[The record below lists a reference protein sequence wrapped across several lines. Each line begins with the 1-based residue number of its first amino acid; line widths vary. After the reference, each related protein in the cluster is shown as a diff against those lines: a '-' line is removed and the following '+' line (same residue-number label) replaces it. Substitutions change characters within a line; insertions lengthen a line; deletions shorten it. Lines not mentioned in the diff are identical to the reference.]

1 MDIIMIKILFKQL
14 LLSSTALILIGC
26 GEVTTSSDKT
36 PNTTHTP
43 TTLGESSERETVTS
57 SQSTTVMLKD
67 IVATVNTISTTKS
80 NKYQVVKIKS
90 WVEKITQ
97 EVSELTNKDYTPLI
111 KQYQDKKLFA
121 INSKLFSTDQNL
133 TMDSDGH
140 ITLIKDS
147 FTIVK
152 GSCETVAIMNS
163 IVICT
168 ENIHA
173 SKSENSV
180 IISNGEV
187 ELTAVGTD
195 STINK
200 GSLIYSKKNVTGSFI
215 KNSVFLFSDTVKTTL
230 IENSDCINTNKSTSQ
245 TGICNELTTS
255 RLIEE

>member
-1 MDIIMIKILFKQL
+1 MDKIMIKILFRHL

-26 GEVTTSSDKT
+26 GEVTTSNDKT
-36 PNTTHTP
+36 PSATNNP
-43 TTLGESSERETVTS
+43 TTLGVNSERETVTS
-57 SQSTTVMLKD
+57 SLSTTVMLKD

-80 NKYQVVKIKS
+80 NKYQVVQIKS
-90 WVEKITQ
+90 WIEKITQ
-97 EVSELTNKDYTPLI
+97 EVSELTSKDYTLLI
-111 KQYQDKKLFA
+111 NQYQDKKLFA
-121 INSKLFSTDQNL
+121 INDKLFSTDKNL
-133 TMDSDGH
+133 TIGSDGH
-140 ITLIKDS
+140 ISVIKDS

-163 IVICT
+163 IVVCT

-195 STINK
+195 TTINK
-200 GSLIYSKKNVTGSFI
+200 GSLIYSKKSVTGSFI
-215 KNSVFLFSDTVKTTL
+215 KNSVFLFSDTVETTL
-230 IENSDCINTNKSTSQ
+230 IENSDCINTNNSTSQ